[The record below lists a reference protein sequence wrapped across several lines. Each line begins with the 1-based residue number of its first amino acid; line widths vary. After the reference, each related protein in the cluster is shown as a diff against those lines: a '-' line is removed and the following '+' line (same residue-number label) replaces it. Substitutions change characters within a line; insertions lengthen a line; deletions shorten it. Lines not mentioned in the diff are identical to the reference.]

1 MDRTPR
7 SSVESIQSTGSMF
20 ADQPADKVAIDTQT
34 AQSVSE
40 LKAFARECAA
50 GVAVELG
57 SAEGNRR
64 AVFSI
69 DQSLRTARI
78 AELTFELKS
87 ASFSQPPAPTR
98 WQRMFGGASPTPE
111 LVTVAGVNLA
121 TETWQ
126 AAELFFPSDAAAGR
140 FCRLANAIVSMVQK
154 KMGSPKRR
162 TSYTFDGHR
171 TVPMTPSELL
181 PQDGIELND
190 PESPQK
196 TSVCCAVSKEAYLE
210 EAVIDSE
217 AGCFSLCDASRSA
230 PLSDNRVSNRPILAH
245 NAQFGIGSPQKP
257 PPRNPAFSDENI
269 FS

>member
-1 MDRTPR
+1 
-7 SSVESIQSTGSMF
+7 
-20 ADQPADKVAIDTQT
+20 
-34 AQSVSE
+34 
-40 LKAFARECAA
+40 
-50 GVAVELG
+50 
-57 SAEGNRR
+57 
-64 AVFSI
+64 
-69 DQSLRTARI
+69 
-78 AELTFELKS
+78 
-87 ASFSQPPAPTR
+87 
-98 WQRMFGGASPTPE
+98 
-111 LVTVAGVNLA
+111 
-121 TETWQ
+121 
-126 AAELFFPSDAAAGR
+126 
-140 FCRLANAIVSMVQK
+140 MVQK

-171 TVPMTPSELL
+171 TVPMTPSEFL

-230 PLSDNRVSNRPILAH
+230 PLSDNRVSNRPIPAH